1 MMDTNSTGRPIVVGV
16 DGSPSSILA
25 LQRAQQLATALSTTV
40 DAIHVWQYQPYM
52 DTGYVVEVEPAKN
65 AGKVLAEATAAAFG
79 TDLPAGL
86 KQVARQGSAAK
97 VLRDASQNAEILVVG
112 SRGHGGF
119 VGLLLGSVSS
129 QCAEHAHCPVLVV
142 HSRDHLQPGHHRGDS
157 IASSLST
164 TWAGPKNSR

>member
-1 MMDTNSTGRPIVVGV
+1 MTATEPTGRPIVVGV

-25 LQRAQQLATALSTTV
+25 LQRAQHLATAFSTTV
-40 DAIHVWQYQPYM
+40 DAIHIWQYQPYM
-52 DTGYVVEVEPAKN
+52 DTGYVVEVEPAEN
-65 AGKVLAEATAAAFG
+65 AEKVLAEATAAAFG

-86 KQVARQGSAAK
+86 KQLARQGSAAK
-97 VLRDASQNAEILVVG
+97 VLLEASHDAEILVVG

-142 HSRDHLQPGHHRGDS
+142 HSRDHL
-157 IASSLST
+157 
-164 TWAGPKNSR
+164 

>member
-1 MMDTNSTGRPIVVGV
+1 MTATEPTGRPIVVGV

-25 LQRAQQLATALSTTV
+25 LQRAQHLATALSTTLE
-40 DAIHVWQYQPYM
+40 AIHVWQYQPYM
-52 DTGYVVEVEPAKN
+52 DTGYVIEVEPAEN
-65 AGKVLAEATAAAFG
+65 AVRVLAEATAAAFG
-79 TDLPAGL
+79 TDVPAGL

-97 VLRDASQNAEILVVG
+97 VLLDASHDAEILVVG

-142 HSRDHLQPGHHRGDS
+142 HSRDHL
-157 IASSLST
+157 
-164 TWAGPKNSR
+164 

>member
-1 MMDTNSTGRPIVVGV
+1 MTNNSSAKGRVIVGV

-25 LQRAQQLATALSTTV
+25 LQRAQQLATALSTTLEAV
-40 DAIHVWQYQPYM
+40 TVWQYQPYM

-65 AGKVLAEATAAAFG
+65 AETILADATAAAFG

-86 KQVARQGSAAK
+86 KQVVRQGSAAK
-97 VLRDASQNAEILVVG
+97 VLLDASHDAEMLVVG

-129 QCAEHAHCPVLVV
+129 QCTEHAHCPVLVV
-142 HSRDHLQPGHHRGDS
+142 HSRDHH
-157 IASSLST
+157 
-164 TWAGPKNSR
+164 